1 MPPATCFMCHKYFP
15 HSGLALHLVHCSRRW
30 EEKHKVKVKVG
41 VGVSQLNYFHAQT
54 IKEWTS
60 SKLETCNNCSRWY
73 KMPSSASAAFKL

>member
-1 MPPATCFMCHKYFP
+1 MCHKYFP
-15 HSGLALHLVHCSRRW
+15 HSGLALHLVYCSRRW

-73 KMPSSASAAFKL
+73 KMPSTASALKL